1 MRNQKMI
8 ERQTFW
14 PRLFVGLLFSCS
26 LLLLMCVSCSP
37 VSAQVPQAA
46 NAYRADLIRSARF
59 VWGMDAPIATMAAQ
73 VHQESGWR
81 PAVKSPAGALGI
93 AQFMPATAEWMQQL
107 YPRSLANGDPL
118 NPVWA
123 LRAMAQYNKWHEQR
137 ITAINECECWAM
149 MLSAYNGGLGWVNR
163 DKKLASA
170 SGADPLIWFAS
181 VELFNSGRSARN
193 FKENR
198 DYPQKILKRWEPM
211 YVAAGWGNGVCS

>member
-1 MRNQKMI
+1 MI
-8 ERQTFW
+8 
-14 PRLFVGLLFSCS
+14 FSCGLV
-26 LLLLMCVSCSP
+26 LLALVSCSP
-37 VSAQVPQAA
+37 ASADAVPQAA
-46 NAYRADLIRSARF
+46 NAYRSELIRSARY
-59 VWGMDAPIATMAAQ
+59 VWGIDAPVATMAAQ

-137 ITAINECECWAM
+137 ITAINECEQWAM

-163 DKKLASA
+163 DKKLASEKG
-170 SGADPLIWFAS
+170 SDPLIWFAH
-181 VELFNSGRSARN
+181 VERFNAGRSASN
-193 FKENR
+193 FRENR
-198 DYPQKILKRWEPM
+198 DYSRKILKRWEPM
-211 YVAAGWGNGVCS
+211 YIAAGWGNGVCS